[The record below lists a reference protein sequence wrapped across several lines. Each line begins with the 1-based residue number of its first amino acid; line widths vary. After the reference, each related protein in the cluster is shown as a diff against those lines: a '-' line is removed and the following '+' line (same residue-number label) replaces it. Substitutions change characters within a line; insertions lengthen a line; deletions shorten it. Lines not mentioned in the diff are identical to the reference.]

1 MVIKKVEFNTGSLRN
16 VPGWFVTTVVV
27 VVVVVVY
34 MTSASTL
41 RVKKLAAGKAVS
53 NFRESDE
60 AGKRAEAVMSGTR
73 PSTKTADCIP
83 G

>member
-16 VPGWFVTTVVV
+16 VPGWFVTT